1 LQQRRI
7 EEAPSA
13 LKEEEMGTKTH
24 GEIRIQ
30 TDVLVLGAGAAG
42 CLAAYGA
49 REQGIQSVTL
59 VDKGALVSCG
69 CTGAGQ
75 DHFGAHL
82 NTGPEWDTDQAA
94 TDYYS
99 RPGWGVGRALAEKTF
114 TKVVGPMIGI
124 MEDWGVEF
132 YKNPDGTYWRC
143 QALGQPGPWWLM
155 MKNGR
160 YLKRIYAKK
169 VREAGV
175 EVVEQVQ
182 ITRLFRDGE
191 RIAGAMGFN
200 RRTGDFYI
208 FRAKA
213 VVLAMGAHQSR
224 WSTNSTR
231 NPFNIWQNP
240 ANTGSQIVVAYDAG
254 AKVKNLEWC
263 TGTTLPKGFGAPGM
277 CGFSGMGSFMRNCM
291 EERFME
297 KYHDL
302 GDKAPRAFHIKAEQ
316 EEIGAG
322 RIPLFVDSTQL
333 SDKDFLHLN
342 DNLLTVDKHTFK
354 DYLEQRGLDL
364 KKDLLEVETG
374 ESSGG
379 GNLHVDINCQSV
391 NLKGLFGLPFSGM
404 LSTALCGGYVA
415 GTEAA
420 RSVKDKW
427 AHGEID
433 PLEVQ
438 VEKGKILSLLER
450 KEGYTPHDYEDL
462 VRQVME
468 HYMGHSRSL
477 KGLNIALE
485 KLGLIESE
493 EDRLGAE
500 NTHELTRAVEALHL
514 LKYCQLMIRSVME
527 RKGMRGFYH
536 LVDYPPKL
544 DPALRDKYVVLYQEK
559 GEPKVSFEPLE
570 EEELHHAA

>member
-1 LQQRRI
+1 MEKSTPGEVRI
-7 EEAPSA
+7 D
-13 LKEEEMGTKTH
+13 
-24 GEIRIQ
+24 

-49 REQGIQSVTL
+49 REQGAKTTI
-59 VDKGALVSCG
+59 VDKGALISCG

-82 NTGPEWDTDQAA
+82 NTGPEWDSDEAA
-94 TDYYS
+94 TNYYS
-99 RPGWGVGRALAEKTF
+99 RPGWGVGHALAEKTF
-114 TKVVGPMIGI
+114 TKVVGSMLKI

-132 YKNPDGTYWRC
+132 YKNQDGTYWRC

-175 EVVEQVQ
+175 EVVEQIQ
-182 ITRLFRDGE
+182 ITKLLRDNR
-191 RIAGAMGFN
+191 RIVGAMGFN
-200 RRTGDFYI
+200 RRTGDFHV

-213 VVLAMGAHQSR
+213 VVIAMGAHQSR

-277 CGFSGMGSFMRNCM
+277 CGFGGMGSFMRNSM
-291 EERFME
+291 EERFMQ

-322 RIPLFVDSTQL
+322 RVPLFVDSTEL
-333 SDKDFLHLN
+333 GEGDFQHLN
-342 DNLLTVDKHTFK
+342 ENLLSVDKHTFG

-379 GNLHVDINCQSV
+379 GNLHVDIHSESV

-415 GTEAA
+415 GTEAGK
-420 RSVKDKW
+420 SIKHVEELGD
-427 AHGEID
+427 ID
-433 PLEVQ
+433 
-438 VEKGKILSLLER
+438 VEGVRKEKEQITAILDRE
-450 KEGYTPHDYEDL
+450 EGYTPKEYEDL
-462 VRQVME
+462 IRQVME
-468 HYMGHSRSL
+468 HYMGHRRSL
-477 KGLNIALE
+477 KGLNIAME
-485 KLGLIESE
+485 KLQLIESRADE
-493 EDRLGAE
+493 IKAE
-500 NTHELTRAVEALHL
+500 SHHELTRAVEALHL
-514 LKYCQLMIRSVME
+514 LKYSKLMIKSVIE
-527 RKGMRGFYH
+527 RKGMRGFYN
-536 LVDYPPKL
+536 LADYPPKL
-544 DPALRDKYVVLYQEK
+544 DPELRDKYVVLYQEN
-559 GEPKVSFEPLE
+559 GEQKVSFEPSE
-570 EEELHHAA
+570 EDKEVHDAA

>member
-1 LQQRRI
+1 
-7 EEAPSA
+7 
-13 LKEEEMGTKTH
+13 MGTKSP
-24 GEIRIQ
+24 GEIRIN

-49 REQGIQSVTL
+49 REQGVQNVTL
-59 VDKGALVSCG
+59 LDKGALISCG

-82 NTGPEWDTDQAA
+82 NTGPEWDTDEAA
-94 TDYYS
+94 TTYYS
-99 RPGWGVGRALAEKTF
+99 RPGWGVGPSLTEKTF
-114 TKVVGPMIGI
+114 TKVVGPMIRI
-124 MEDWGVEF
+124 MEAWGVEF

-160 YLKRIYAKK
+160 YLKRIFAKR

-175 EVVEQVQ
+175 EVVEQIQ
-182 ITRLFRDGE
+182 ITRLLRDQA
-191 RIAGAMGFN
+191 RITGAMGFN
-200 RRTGDFYI
+200 RRTGDFHV

-277 CGFSGMGSFMRNCM
+277 CGFGGMGSFMRNSM

-297 KYHDL
+297 KHHDL

-322 RIPLFVDSTQL
+322 RVPLFVDSTEL
-333 SDKDFLHLN
+333 SEKDFQHLN
-342 DNLLTVDKHTFK
+342 ENLLTVDKHTFK
-354 DYLEQRGLDL
+354 DYLDQRGLDL

-420 RSVKDKW
+420 RSLKEIHTQGD
-427 AHGEID
+427 ID
-433 PLEVQ
+433 PIEVQ
-438 VEKGKILSLLER
+438 REKEKILGLQER
-450 KEGYTPHDYEDL
+450 KEGYTPEDYEDL
-462 VRQVME
+462 IRQVME
-468 HYMGHSRSL
+468 HYVGHRRSL
-477 KGLNIALE
+477 KGLNIALD
-485 KLGLIESE
+485 KLALIETEARKLKADS
-493 EDRLGAE
+493 
-500 NTHELTRAVEALHL
+500 THELTRAVEALHL
-514 LKYCQLMIRSVME
+514 LKYCQLMIRSVIE
-527 RKGMRGFYH
+527 RKGMRGFYS
-536 LVDYPPKL
+536 LADYPPKL
-544 DPALRDKYVVLYQEK
+544 DPELRDKYVALFQED
-559 GEPKVSFEPLE
+559 GEQKVSFEPME
-570 EEELHHAA
+570 EAQEMNHAA

>member
-1 LQQRRI
+1 
-7 EEAPSA
+7 
-13 LKEEEMGTKTH
+13 MGTKSP
-24 GEIRIQ
+24 GEIRIN

-42 CLAAYGA
+42 CLASYGA
-49 REQGIQSVTL
+49 KEQGIENVTL

-82 NTGPEWDTDQAA
+82 NTGPEWDSDEAA
-94 TDYYS
+94 TTFYS
-99 RPGWGVGRALAEKTF
+99 RPGWGVGRSLTEKTF
-114 TKVVGPMIGI
+114 TKVVGPMIKI

-132 YKNPDGTYWRC
+132 YKNPDGTYYRC

-160 YLKRIYAKK
+160 YLKRIFAKR

-175 EVVEQVQ
+175 VVEEQIQ
-182 ITRLFRDGE
+182 ITRLLRDQG
-191 RIAGAMGFN
+191 RVSGAMGFN
-200 RRTGDFYI
+200 RRTGDFHV

-213 VVLAMGAHQSR
+213 VVLAMGSHQSR

-277 CGFSGMGSFMRNCM
+277 CGFGGMGSFMRNCM

-322 RIPLFVDSTQL
+322 RVPLFVDSTEL
-333 SDKDFLHLN
+333 SEKEFQHLN
-342 DNLLTVDKHTFK
+342 DNLLTVDKHTFR

-364 KKDLLEVETG
+364 RKDLLEMETG

-379 GNLHVDINCQSV
+379 GNLHVDIHCESV

-415 GTEAA
+415 GREAA
-420 RSVKDKW
+420 GSLEEMRSQ
-427 AHGEID
+427 GEID
-433 PLEVQ
+433 PISVLR
-438 VEKGKILSLLER
+438 EKEKILALQEPKQGYAP
-450 KEGYTPHDYEDL
+450 KEYEDL
-462 VRQVME
+462 LRQVME
-468 HYMGHSRSL
+468 HYMGHRRSL
-477 KGLNIALE
+477 KGLNIALD
-485 KLGLIESE
+485 KLALIESE
-493 EDRLGAE
+493 AGKIKPVG
-500 NTHELTRAVEALHL
+500 THELTRAVEALHL
-514 LKYCQLMIRSVME
+514 LKYCQLMIRSVIE
-527 RKGMRGFYH
+527 RKGMRGFYS
-536 LVDYPPKL
+536 LADYPPKL
-544 DPALRDKYVVLYQEK
+544 DPELRDQYVVLFQEN
-559 GEPKVSFEPLE
+559 GEQRVSFEAME
-570 EEELHHAA
+570 EEQELNHAA

>member
-1 LQQRRI
+1 MERSTPGGVRI
-7 EEAPSA
+7 DTE
-13 LKEEEMGTKTH
+13 
-24 GEIRIQ
+24 
-30 TDVLVLGAGAAG
+30 VLVLGAGAAG
-42 CLAAYGA
+42 CLAAYAA
-49 REQGIQSVTL
+49 REQGAKVTIL
-59 VDKGALVSCG
+59 DKGALISCG

-82 NTGPEWDTDQAA
+82 NTGPEWDSDEAA
-94 TDYYS
+94 TTYYS
-99 RPGWGVGRALAEKTF
+99 RPGWGVGRALVDKTF
-114 TKVVGPMIGI
+114 TKVVGFMVKL

-160 YLKRIYAKK
+160 YLKRIFAKR

-175 EVVEQVQ
+175 DVVEQIQV
-182 ITRLFRDGE
+182 TKLLRDKDKG

-200 RRTGDFYI
+200 RRTGDFYM

-213 VVLAMGAHQSR
+213 VVIAMGAHQSR

-240 ANTGSQIVVAYDAG
+240 ANTGSQIVVAYNVG

-277 CGFSGMGSFMRNCM
+277 CAFGGMGSFMRNCN

-302 GDKAPRAFHIKAEQ
+302 GDKAPRSFHIKAER

-322 RIPLFVDSTQL
+322 RVPLFVDSKELGEQ
-333 SDKDFLHLN
+333 DFQHLN
-342 DNLLTVDKHTFK
+342 DNLLSVDKHTFG

-379 GNLHVDINCQSV
+379 GNLHVDIHCESV

-404 LSTALCGGYVA
+404 LSTALCGGYVTGMEA
-415 GTEAA
+415 GRSIGQVKELSNIDTE
-420 RSVKDKW
+420 
-427 AHGEID
+427 E
-433 PLEVQ
+433 
-438 VEKGKILSLLER
+438 VEKEKKQIAAILDRE
-450 KEGYTPHDYEDL
+450 EGYTPKEYEDL
-462 VRQVME
+462 IRQVME
-468 HYMGHSRSL
+468 HYMGHRRSL
-477 KGLNIALE
+477 KGLSIALE
-485 KLGLIESE
+485 KLQLIESRWDE
-493 EDRLGAE
+493 VKAE
-500 NTHELTRAVEALHL
+500 NCHELTRAVEALHL
-514 LKYCQLMIRSVME
+514 LKYCQLMIKSVIE
-527 RKGMRGFYH
+527 RKGMRGFYN

-544 DPALRDKYVVLYQEK
+544 DPELRDKYVVLYQEK
-559 GEPKVSFEPLE
+559 GEQKVSFEPLE
-570 EEELHHAA
+570 QEGEVNHAA

>member
-1 LQQRRI
+1 MEKSTPGEVRI
-7 EEAPSA
+7 D
-13 LKEEEMGTKTH
+13 
-24 GEIRIQ
+24 

-42 CLAAYGA
+42 CLAAYAA
-49 REQGIQSVTL
+49 REQGAKTTI
-59 VDKGALVSCG
+59 VDKGALISCG

-82 NTGPEWDTDQAA
+82 NTGPEWDSDEAA
-94 TDYYS
+94 TTYYS
-99 RPGWGVGRALAEKTF
+99 RPGWGVGRALAEKSF
-114 TKVVGPMIGI
+114 TKVVGHMLKI
-124 MEDWGVEF
+124 MEAWGVEF
-132 YKNPDGTYWRC
+132 YKNEDGTYWRC

-175 EVVEQVQ
+175 EVVEQIQ
-182 ITRLFRDGE
+182 ITKLLRDNG

-200 RRTGDFYI
+200 RRTGDFHV

-213 VVLAMGAHQSR
+213 VVIAMGAHQSR

-240 ANTGSQIVVAYDAG
+240 ANTGSQVVVAYEVG

-277 CGFSGMGSFMRNCM
+277 CGFGGMGSFMRNCM
-291 EERFME
+291 EERFMQ

-302 GDKAPRAFHIKAEQ
+302 GDKAPRAFHIKAER

-322 RIPLFVDSTQL
+322 RVPLFVDSTKL
-333 SDKDFLHLN
+333 GESDFQHLN
-342 DNLLTVDKHTFK
+342 DNLLSVDKHTFG

-379 GNLHVDINCQSV
+379 GNLHVNMQCESV

-415 GTEAA
+415 GTEAGKSID
-420 RSVKDKW
+420 RVE
-427 AHGEID
+427 EIGD
-433 PLEVQ
+433 IDSEEV
-438 VEKGKILSLLER
+438 R
-450 KEGYTPHDYEDL
+450 KEKEQITEILDREDGYTPKEYEDL
-462 VRQVME
+462 IRQVME
-468 HYMGHSRSL
+468 HYMGHTRSL
-477 KGLNIALE
+477 KGLNIAME
-485 KLGLIESE
+485 KLQLIESRANE
-493 EDRLGAE
+493 IKAE
-500 NTHELTRAVEALHL
+500 SYHELTRAVEALHL
-514 LKYCQLMIRSVME
+514 LKYSKLMIKSVIE
-527 RKGMRGFYH
+527 RKGMRGFYN
-536 LVDYPPKL
+536 LADYPPKL
-544 DPALRDKYVVLYQEK
+544 DPELRDKYVVLYQEN
-559 GEPKVSFEPLE
+559 GEQKVSFEPSE
-570 EEELHHAA
+570 EETEVNHAA

>member
-1 LQQRRI
+1 M
-7 EEAPSA
+7 A
-13 LKEEEMGTKTH
+13 TKNPC
-24 GEIRIQ
+24 EIRIE

-42 CLAAYGA
+42 CLAAYSA
-49 REQGIQSVTL
+49 REQGVRSVTL

-82 NTGPEWDTDQAA
+82 NTGPEWDTDEAA
-94 TDYYS
+94 TTFYS
-99 RPGWGVGRALAEKTF
+99 RPGWGVGPSLTEKTF
-114 TKVVGPMIGI
+114 TKVVRPMISI

-132 YKNPDGTYWRC
+132 YRNPDGTYWRC

-160 YLKRIYAKK
+160 YLKRIFARR

-175 EVVEQVQ
+175 EVVEQIQ
-182 ITRLFRDGE
+182 ITRLLRDHE
-191 RIAGAMGFN
+191 RITGAMGFN
-200 RRTGDFYI
+200 RRTGDFHV

-240 ANTGSQIVVAYDAG
+240 ANTGSQIVVAYEAG

-277 CGFSGMGSFMRNCM
+277 CGFGGMGSFMRNCM

-322 RIPLFVDSTQL
+322 RVPLFVDSREL
-333 SDKDFLHLN
+333 SEKDFQHLKEH
-342 DNLLTVDKHTFK
+342 LLTVDKHTFQ
-354 DYLEQRGLDL
+354 DYLDQRGLDL

-379 GNLHVDINCQSV
+379 GNLHVDINCESV

-415 GTEAA
+415 GKEAA
-420 RSVKDKW
+420 ACLKGR
-427 AHGEID
+427 HGRGEID
-433 PLEVQ
+433 PLEVKRQ
-438 VEKGKILSLLER
+438 KEAVLALQER
-450 KEGYTPHDYEDL
+450 KEGYTPKEYED
-462 VRQVME
+462 VIRQVME
-468 HYMGHSRSL
+468 HYMGHKRSL
-477 KGLNIALE
+477 KGLHIALE
-485 KLGLIESE
+485 KLALIQSE
-493 EDRLGAE
+493 AGKLKAE
-500 NTHELTRAVEALHL
+500 NPHELTRGVEALHL
-514 LKYCQLMIRSVME
+514 LEYCRLMVRSVIE
-527 RKGMRGFYH
+527 RKGMRGFYS
-536 LVDYPPKL
+536 LAGYPPKL
-544 DPALRDKYVVLYQEK
+544 DPELRDKYVVLFQED
-559 GEPKVSFEPLE
+559 GEQKISFEPME
-570 EEELHHAA
+570 EKQEMNHAA